1 MKKLLLET
9 RWLGLLAVLAF
20 ALVVAHIGS
29 RKLTSIVKDVAP
41 KLSEEARDFLPIAI
55 ENGEI
60 VEPADALIHKTY
72 SDEDGS
78 NAFEVVLN
86 TQVDEL
92 GVEDIQTPG
101 LYLSRKAVYVV
112 SEDKTE
118 LRSLSS
124 VPDVRLDEEKLDA
137 VQQCVE
143 GKLDKAFFLAISI
156 ALFIFVS
163 LAILIYSALAQ
174 LLVGH
179 RFSAAFSRTLRIT
192 VWTYLVLTPISWFAY
207 LPGGILS
214 KFVLILLANYLVN
227 KVCYP
232 KAPASEPPP
241 VPAP

>member
-20 ALVVAHIGS
+20 ALVVA
-29 RKLTSIVKDVAP
+29 RVASYRLAVFLLDLAP
-41 KLSEEARDFLPIAI
+41 EISAEARDFLPIAL
-55 ENGEI
+55 ENGQI

-72 SDEDGS
+72 SDEEGNPTF
-78 NAFEVVLN
+78 NAVLN

-92 GVEDIQTPG
+92 GVEDIQSPG
-101 LYLSRKAVYVV
+101 LYVSRKAVYIV
-112 SEDKTE
+112 SPQKTE
-118 LRSLSS
+118 LRSLAGW
-124 VPDVRLDEEKLDA
+124 PDMSLNGDQLDNLLKWNEKHLP
-137 VQQCVE
+137 
-143 GKLDKAFFLAISI
+143 KYLFLAFSI
-156 ALFIFVS
+156 ALFVFVS
-163 LAILIYSALAQ
+163 VAILLYASLAH
-174 LLVGH
+174 LLVGKH
-179 RFSAAFSRTLRIT
+179 FGADYSRTLRIT